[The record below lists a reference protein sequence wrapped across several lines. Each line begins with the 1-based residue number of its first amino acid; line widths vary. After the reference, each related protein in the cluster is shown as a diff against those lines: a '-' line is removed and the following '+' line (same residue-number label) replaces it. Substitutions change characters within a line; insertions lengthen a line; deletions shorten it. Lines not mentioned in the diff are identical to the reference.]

1 MGYRWVMGF
10 GSVVDGGSVVA
21 SFSVVEVGGLMVF
34 LVAVNSESKTKM
46 EREERERVVFYI
58 I

>member
-1 MGYRWVMGF
+1 MGCRWVMGF